1 MLQFYP
7 KDLKLDHE
15 ESTGFSIPL
24 LKTKPTNVAVARAL
38 IAKHLRSLNPTKPE
52 QSSDGRINLAASVVH
67 YEAGRDDHH

>member
-7 KDLKLDHE
+7 RDLKLDHE

-38 IAKHLRSLNPTKPE
+38 IAKHLRSLNPTKQTQP
-52 QSSDGRINLAASVVH
+52 SDGRINLAASVLH
-67 YEAGRDDHH
+67 YEVRRD